1 VAGVGA
7 ALEPLFDGALF
18 PHAVRNRP
26 ANSNAKHVF
35 TAQIIPRPTK
45 EGFPQCNLLLLL
57 AQGLQDWLLH
67 VDWRMQACTSL
78 FLEARDRL
86 GGRVHTIH
94 DPRLT
99 IPIEL
104 GADFIHGVPEE
115 IRDIL
120 RGENRM
126 MGRWRAM
133 TGVQKSASS
142 RNATLCSSPGKRR
155 IVMERP
161 ERCMEQLRQDIG
173 RQKNY

>member
-1 VAGVGA
+1 MQSALVIGAGLAGLAAARRLANAGV
-7 ALEPLFDGALF
+7 
-18 PHAVRNRP
+18 
-26 ANSNAKHVF
+26 HV
-35 TAQIIPRPTK
+35 T
-45 EGFPQCNLLLLL
+45 
-57 AQGLQDWLLH
+57 
-67 VDWRMQACTSL
+67 V
-78 FLEARDRL
+78 LEARDRL

-99 IPIEL
+99 MPIEL